1 MLSLDSVP
9 VKAESSAASATV
21 VITLLLRSHPQDV
34 RVCTFA
40 LPLERFDQIY
50 MDVT

>member
-9 VKAESSAASATV
+9 VKAESSAASATA
-21 VITLLLRSHPQDV
+21 VITPLLRSHPQDV

-40 LPLERFDQIY
+40 LTLEKFDQIQ
-50 MDVT
+50 MGVT